1 LATHQKKARDD
12 GAHIVLID
20 ESGFFI
26 NPLVRRTWALRGQTP
41 VLTGF
46 GRHRDKVS
54 TIAAI
59 TVAPNRRRIGLYF
72 QTDPKTYVDATAVVK
87 FLRSLLKRLRGK
99 VIVIWDGGS
108 NHKGPLIRELLERFP
123 RLHLERLPAYA
134 PDLNP
139 VELIWSH
146 LKYGLMAN
154 FVPRHVEHLDQVVQE
169 NLAKLSRKPSLI
181 KSLWAGSRLPFPQA
195 KLATRRSIKQ
205 SRIWGNL
212 PTKRHREDKS
222 KERTYGEVN

>member
-1 LATHQKKARDD
+1 LAPDKKKARDE

-20 ESGFFI
+20 ESGFFL
-26 NPLVRRTWALRGQTP
+26 NPLVRRTWAPKGQTP

-59 TVAPNRRRIGLYF
+59 SVAPHRRRVGLYWR
-72 QTDPKTYVDATAVVK
+72 TDPAHYIDAAGVAA
-87 FLRSLLKRLRGK
+87 FLRDLLRHLRGK

-108 NHKGPLIRELLERFP
+108 NHKGPLIRELLSKFP
-123 RLHLERLPAYA
+123 RLHLEPLPAYA

-139 VELIWSH
+139 VEMIWSY

-154 FVPRHVEHLDQVVQE
+154 FVPRDVRDLDDVVHAHLHE
-169 NLAKLSRKPSLI
+169 LGRRPGLI
-181 KSLWAGSRLPFPQA
+181 RSLWAGSKLPFPD
-195 KLATRRSIKQ
+195 K
-205 SRIWGNL
+205 NL
-212 PTKRHREDKS
+212 T
-222 KERTYGEVN
+222 T